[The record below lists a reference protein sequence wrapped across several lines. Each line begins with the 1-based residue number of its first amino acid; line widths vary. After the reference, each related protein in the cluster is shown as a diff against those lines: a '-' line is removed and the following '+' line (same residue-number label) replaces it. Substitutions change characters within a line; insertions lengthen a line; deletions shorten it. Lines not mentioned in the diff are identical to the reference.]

1 MTSMYQ
7 SPSIYAHIVNGLLTF
22 AALILVYRNY
32 SAIVKFSVYERIVL
46 LILLSLAI
54 GVHVLSHLGL
64 ESVYGRNP
72 MRIISN
78 S

>member
-1 MTSMYQ
+1 MYEMYQ
-7 SPSIYAHIVNGLLTF
+7 VPSIYAHTINGLLTL

-46 LILLSLAI
+46 LLLFSLAI
-54 GVHVLSHLGL
+54 GMHGLSHLGL
-64 ESVYGRNP
+64 ESVYGWNP
-72 MRIISN
+72 MRIILN